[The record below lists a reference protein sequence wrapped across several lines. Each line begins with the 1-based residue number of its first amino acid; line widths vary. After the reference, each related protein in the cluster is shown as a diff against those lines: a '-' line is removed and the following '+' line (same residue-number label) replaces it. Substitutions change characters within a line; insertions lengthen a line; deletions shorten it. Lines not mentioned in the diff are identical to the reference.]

1 MGAIGI
7 GLLLWGFSY
16 GVEIVR
22 GAGIVLAVGGAVR
35 LLLKS
40 ARVFDTWMSVPALGG
55 GRVEILQD
63 RIRRQESDQSYTEW
77 PFADVDHVRL
87 ETLAYG
93 QGMRRQLVVR
103 RSRTRADPIGIVEGV
118 SFSEIEAELARLGV
132 AVRKPRKAISRR
144 WVQRI

>member
-55 GRVEILQD
+55 GRVEILH
-63 RIRRQESDQSYTEW
+63 
-77 PFADVDHVRL
+77 P
-87 ETLAYG
+87 
-93 QGMRRQLVVR
+93 
-103 RSRTRADPIGIVEGV
+103 P
-118 SFSEIEAELARLGV
+118 
-132 AVRKPRKAISRR
+132 AISRASSPLSR
-144 WVQRI
+144 FS